1 MNGQPVRSQGFVLAS
16 SSPRRRELLAMLGY
30 PFEVVVPEVD
40 EEAGDLPPEPHRRV
54 ETVARR
60 KAAAVAAR
68 LPERVV
74 VAADTVVELD
84 GQILGKPR
92 DRAHAVAML
101 SQLSGRWHNVYTG
114 LAVKAAGAEPIRTAH
129 SRTEVR
135 FRQLNPTWIE
145 RYVDTGE
152 PMDKAG
158 AYGIQGRG
166 ALLVEEIRGCYFT
179 VVGLPLVL
187 LSRMLEE
194 CGITLL

>member
-1 MNGQPVRSQGFVLAS
+1 MKGQPVRSHGFVLAS
-16 SSPRRRELLAMLGY
+16 SSPRRRELLEMLGH
-30 PFEVVVPEVD
+30 PFDVVVPDVD
-40 EEAGDLPPEPHRRV
+40 EESGDLPSQPHLRV
-54 ETVARR
+54 EMVAHR
-60 KAAAVAAR
+60 KAAAVAEI

-74 VAADTVVELD
+74 VAADTVVVLD
-84 GQILGKPR
+84 GEILGKPR

-101 SQLSGRWHNVYTG
+101 SQLSGRWHAVYTG
-114 LAVKAAGAEPIRTAH
+114 LAVKAAGVAPVRTAH

-135 FRQLNPTWIE
+135 FRELHPTWIE

-179 VVGLPLVL
+179 VVGLPLAL
-187 LSRMLEE
+187 LARMLEE
-194 CGITLL
+194 CGVELL